1 MYEFSLRA
9 ILPYCVDLPA
19 AILVTVELSLLTMM
33 LSGAIGLGGALLRR
47 SRHLALR
54 AVGAAYVEVM
64 RNVPLLVLL
73 YLVYFGIPELLGWQI
88 DSMTAAVA
96 AMTLNSGAYM
106 TEILRA
112 GLIAIPGGQYEAARS
127 QGMTGLQMFRHVIF
141 PQILRIIYAP
151 LGNQLIGIILGSSL
165 ASVIAVAEVT
175 SWMSSAGS
183 SSFRYL
189 ETFSVASVVYVLL
202 CQGSNLARILS
213 GRLLFRSVA
222 GGRW

>member
-9 ILPYCVDLPA
+9 ILPYSRDLPG

-33 LSGAIGLGGALLRR
+33 LSGAIGLGGVLLRR
-47 SRHLALR
+47 ARHPALR
-54 AVGAAYVEVM
+54 FLGASYVEVM

-96 AMTLNSGAYM
+96 AMTLNAGAYM

-112 GLIAIPGGQYEAARS
+112 GLIAIPHGQYEAARS
-127 QGMTGLQMFRHVIF
+127 QGMTGPQMFRHVIF
-141 PQILRIIYAP
+141 PQIMRVIYAP

-165 ASVIAVAEVT
+165 ASVIAVAEIT

-189 ETFSVASVVYVLL
+189 ETFSVACVVYILL
-202 CQGSNLARILS
+202 CQASNAVRIFS